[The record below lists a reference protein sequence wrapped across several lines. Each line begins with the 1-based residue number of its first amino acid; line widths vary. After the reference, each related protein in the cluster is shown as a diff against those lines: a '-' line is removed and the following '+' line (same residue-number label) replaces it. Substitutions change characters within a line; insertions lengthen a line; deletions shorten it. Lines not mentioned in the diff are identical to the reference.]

1 MSHGPRQEKARR
13 SVPARLSACFL
24 FVDESRYT
32 VNNSQVA
39 FYSKGVPPPPRR
51 MRLTKSREKSASIYA
66 TISSVC
72 SKVRSSCQLM
82 VIATSPGACP
92 SLPALHIRLRVHL
105 ASSKEQSGE
114 DKSCGN
120 GDGEAISNLAQSNR
134 AQTMLC
140 GIRLA
145 ASRARTE
152 LSGSVLLSLFRSS
165 ERRSHPWTGSIK

>member
-1 MSHGPRQEKARR
+1 VGKKAPEIQLQEHLPHAPTRPAAASVVRMVFCEIGSKAFSVGTSGISLSAGSKNHCRAVRTVSHGPRQEKARR

-72 SKVRSSCQLM
+72 SKVRSSCKLM
-82 VIATSPGACP
+82 AIATSLI
-92 SLPALHIRLRVHL
+92 LPACRASPWPPSDRACQALR
-105 ASSKEQSGE
+105 
-114 DKSCGN
+114 
-120 GDGEAISNLAQSNR
+120 
-134 AQTMLC
+134 
-140 GIRLA
+140 
-145 ASRARTE
+145 
-152 LSGSVLLSLFRSS
+152 
-165 ERRSHPWTGSIK
+165 